1 MDLEDLKKRLYKKDG
16 QFADRPKSP
25 EEFSVGQSYVP
36 TGEEGSAKQWQEPAP
51 KKFEWTAKKKKL
63 VWLSAA
69 GLLAVAVCVAV
80 GFYLWNRHSFDKTNV
95 ALNIYGQERIVS
107 GEETT
112 YVVRYKNN
120 TKVVLKNAKLDF
132 LFSEQSF
139 PEDKESLTRQG
150 NAYLASQTIG
160 EVASGQEGQAE
171 FKTRVLGDKDSQQKF
186 WAKLSYQPANISSDF
201 FNEASFEST
210 IISVPLVINFDL
222 PDRLVAGQ
230 TLNFSLKYLNTSDVS
245 FSDLVL
251 KIDYPADFIFDT
263 ALPSPAEGKN
273 LWRLSEI
280 GSREEGRILI
290 KGAIGGKEGENK
302 VFKAQIGIG
311 RDDEFIP
318 YAQAVSSP
326 QLAISPL
333 AVEQSLADEDKAVAD
348 LGQVLNYKLKYR
360 NTTSETIGPATIS
373 VKINSQAVNINTI
386 TAPAGFFSSNNNTIT
401 WNTASLPEL
410 ESLAPRQEG
419 EVLFSLQL
427 KDKLPVS
434 DFADKNFTVLTTA
447 QIDCFDVPLAL
458 VGTQLRGENKFEV
471 KINSRLAL
479 KTKGLFNDSLLP
491 NSGPL
496 PPRVGQK
503 TTYTIYWQVLNIS
516 NDLSNVSV
524 EAYLPSYV
532 SWQGKTYP
540 GEEDIKYDA
549 GSGKVVWNIGR
560 LSAGVGVLLP
570 VKQVAWQVGFTPS
583 ISQVGNT
590 ATIVKEARI
599 TGDDTFTGEI
609 ITSSV
614 NALASEMPDDPGV
627 GFAKGVVQN

>member
-1 MDLEDLKKRLYKKDG
+1 
-16 QFADRPKSP
+16 
-25 EEFSVGQSYVP
+25 
-36 TGEEGSAKQWQEPAP
+36 
-51 KKFEWTAKKKKL
+51 
-63 VWLSAA
+63 
-69 GLLAVAVCVAV
+69 
-80 GFYLWNRHSFDKTNV
+80 
-95 ALNIYGQERIVS
+95 
-107 GEETT
+107 
-112 YVVRYKNN
+112 
-120 TKVVLKNAKLDF
+120 
-132 LFSEQSF
+132 
-139 PEDKESLTRQG
+139 
-150 NAYLASQTIG
+150 
-160 EVASGQEGQAE
+160 
-171 FKTRVLGDKDSQQKF
+171 
-186 WAKLSYQPANISSDF
+186 
-201 FNEASFEST
+201 
-210 IISVPLVINFDL
+210 
-222 PDRLVAGQ
+222 
-230 TLNFSLKYLNTSDVS
+230 
-245 FSDLVL
+245 
-251 KIDYPADFIFDT
+251 
-263 ALPSPAEGKN
+263 
-273 LWRLSEI
+273 
-280 GSREEGRILI
+280 
-290 KGAIGGKEGENK
+290 
-302 VFKAQIGIG
+302 
-311 RDDEFIP
+311 
-318 YAQAVSSP
+318 
-326 QLAISPL
+326 
-333 AVEQSLADEDKAVAD
+333 
-348 LGQVLNYKLKYR
+348 
-360 NTTSETIGPATIS
+360 
-373 VKINSQAVNINTI
+373 
-386 TAPAGFFSSNNNTIT
+386 
-401 WNTASLPEL
+401 
-410 ESLAPRQEG
+410 
-419 EVLFSLQL
+419 
-427 KDKLPVS
+427 LPVS